1 MSLTLNTRWE
11 HSHINKSEAH
21 SHLVITVRAEASAE
35 TRRAPLDLAFALDR
49 SGSMSGNNKLELVK
63 QAVKA
68 AVEQLRDDDR
78 VALVTYDNEVS
89 TRHYLTPLDA
99 DHRRHLDRVTG
110 SIIPGGSTNL
120 SGGWQEACNQL
131 VAGKSGQG
139 RIQRTLLLTDGLAN
153 MGETHPHRLSGMAS
167 EQRQGGITT
176 SAIGVGRGFDEILL
190 SGMAEAG
197 GGNFQYIAEAH
208 ELEAFFSEE
217 IRSLSTMVAISPF
230 LDISLPTG
238 MSAELINAFPHDQHR
253 NRASV
258 DLRDLA
264 AGEELHL
271 VFAIRARHIRESE
284 IAPDVHL
291 HWTSPNNGSIA
302 EINETSTSL
311 PVRDD
316 APTRNDE
323 VAEIVAMELA
333 ARDQR
338 EAVKLDREGR
348 YRESRQL
355 FAASADALMAAP
367 QSDRVRTEQIS
378 ARRMADLA
386 EAPIDEHT
394 RKQTVHAAHMRSRGR
409 GGRSNSPQ

>member
-11 HSHINKSEAH
+11 HSHINKSEAQT
-21 SHLVITVRAEASAE
+21 HLVITVRAEASAE

-49 SGSMSGNNKLELVK
+49 SGSMAGSDKLELVK

-68 AVEQLRDDDR
+68 AVAQLRDDDR
-78 VALVTYDNEVS
+78 VALVIYDTEVE
-89 TRHYLTPLDA
+89 TPHYLTPLDP
-99 DHRRHLDRVTG
+99 DHRRHLDRVTS
-110 SIIPGGSTNL
+110 SIQARAATNL

-131 VAGKSGQG
+131 EAGKSGQG

-153 MGETHPHRLSGMAS
+153 LGETRPERLSGMTS
-167 EQRQGGITT
+167 EQRQSGITT
-176 SAIGVGRGFDEILL
+176 SAIGVGHGFDEILL

-217 IRSLSTMVAISPF
+217 IRSLSTMVALNPF

-271 VFAIRARHIRESE
+271 VFAVRARHIRETE

-291 HWTSPNNGSIA
+291 HWTSPHDGAIQ
-302 EINETSTSL
+302 EINETATLL
-311 PVRDD
+311 PVRDGV
-316 APTRNDE
+316 PTRNDD
-323 VAEIVAMELA
+323 VAEIVAMEVA
-333 ARDQR
+333 AREHR

-348 YRESRQL
+348 YRESRQR
-355 FAASADALMAAP
+355 FAASADVLMAAP
-367 QSDRVRTEQIS
+367 QSDRVRAEQIS
-378 ARRMADLA
+378 ASRMAAYA
-386 EAPIDEHT
+386 EAPMDEHT
-394 RKQTVHAAHMRSRGR
+394 RKETVHRSHMRSRGR
-409 GGRSNSPQ
+409 GDTNRSPR

>member
-1 MSLTLNTRWE
+1 MSLTLYTRWE

-49 SGSMSGNNKLELVK
+49 SGSMHGMNKLELVK

-68 AVEQLRDDDR
+68 AVAQLRDDDR
-78 VALVTYDNEVS
+78 VALVTYDDAVS

-99 DHRRHLDRVTG
+99 DHRRHLDRVTEA
-110 SIIPGGSTNL
+110 IHPGGSTNL

-131 VAGKSGQG
+131 EAGKSGQG
-139 RIQRTLLLTDGLAN
+139 RIQRAMLLTDGLAN
-153 MGETHPHRLSGMAS
+153 VGETRPQQLSAMAT
-167 EQRQGGITT
+167 ERRQSGITT
-176 SAIGVGRGFDEILL
+176 SAIGVGYGFDEILL

-217 IRSLSTMVAISPF
+217 IRSLSTMVAINPF

-271 VFAIRARHIRESE
+271 VFAVKARHIRETE

-291 HWTSPNNGSIA
+291 HWTSPHDGAIQ

-311 PVRDD
+311 PVRDG
-316 APTRNDE
+316 APTRIDE
-323 VAEIVAMELA
+323 VAEIVAMEVA
-333 ARDQR
+333 ARENR

-348 YRESRQL
+348 YRESRQR
-355 FAASADALMAAP
+355 FAASADVLMAAP
-367 QSDRVRTEQIS
+367 QSDRVRSEQIS
-378 ARRMADLA
+378 ASRMAAYA
-386 EAPIDEHT
+386 EAPMDEHT

-409 GGRSNSPQ
+409 GGRSNTPR